1 MQKKKYCN
9 VRRLTLIAMLAA
21 IASLLMHIEFP
32 LPFMPPFLKLDL
44 SGVPILLAAFMMG
57 PIPAIGV
64 TLIKDLV
71 HLLSTQTGGVGEL
84 ADLLVMSTF
93 AITAGLIYKRHKTRT
108 GAILGCAAGSL
119 AIMVVGALANQYLI
133 IPFYSKVMP
142 IEAIVAACAAIN
154 PAIDSISA
162 YVWYGAAPF
171 NLIKGV
177 VLSLITVLTYKRLS
191 NILKK
196 TMC

>member
-1 MQKKKYCN
+1 MQKQNCN

-21 IASLLMHIEFP
+21 IATLLMYIEFP
-32 LPFMPPFLKLDL
+32 LPLLPPFLKLDI
-44 SGVPILLAAFMMG
+44 SGVPILLASFLMG
-57 PIPAIGV
+57 PVPAMAV
-64 TLIKDLV
+64 TLVKDLI

-84 ADLLVMSTF
+84 ADFIVMSTF
-93 AITAGLIYKRHKTRT
+93 ATTAGLIYKRHKTKA
-108 GAILGCAAGSL
+108 GALWGCLAGSL
-119 AIMVVGALANQYLI
+119 AIMVVGALANQWLI

-162 YVWYGAAPF
+162 YIWYGAAPF
-171 NLIKGV
+171 NLVKGV
-177 VLSLITVLTYKRLS
+177 VISLITVLTYKRLS

-196 TMC
+196 SIC